1 MYGQPS
7 RCVWCCQVWA
17 SERICALQS
26 WLVDYFYLIA
36 GILFLLAG
44 SFYCMHE
51 SSIYLVPG
59 ESSHLTHAQAASLQ

>member
-1 MYGQPS
+1 MASQVGVYGVVKS
-7 RCVWCCQVWA
+7 GQVTA
-17 SERICALQS
+17 YALQL

-44 SFYCMHE
+44 ACYCMHE

-59 ESSHLTHAQAASLQ
+59 ESSHLAPAQAASL

>member
-1 MYGQPS
+1 MASQVGVYGVVKS
-7 RCVWCCQVWA
+7 GQVTPY
-17 SERICALQS
+17 ALQL

-44 SFYCMHE
+44 TCYCMHE

-59 ESSHLTHAQAASLQ
+59 ESLHLRHAQAASL